1 MTKGRCASKGPSG
14 ISAERRSKFSA
25 KADGFVMGQSLFEV
39 LLALAVI
46 TLTVVGIASLSTYA
60 VSNTTYSRNKN
71 QATRYAQEGIEWVR
85 SERDSNITNFL
96 SNASGTWCLSSLT
109 WSSSH
114 SICTSQVIAN
124 TQFTRNLIFS
134 TVTKDGKQVK
144 QAEVKV
150 SWSDSKSTR
159 EVSST
164 TYFSDWR
171 LR

>member
-1 MTKGRCASKGPSG
+1 MKMTKERCVNKGG
-14 ISAERRSKFSA
+14 ISIEKRFKCSA
-25 KADGFVMGQSLFEV
+25 KKDVLILGQSLFEV

-71 QATRYAQEGIEWVR
+71 QATRYVQEGIEWVR
-85 SERDSNITNFL
+85 SERDNNITDFL
-96 SNASGTWCLSSLT
+96 SKASGTWCLSSLG
-109 WSSSH
+109 WGSH
-114 SICTSQVIAN
+114 SICNSSQLIVG

-134 TVTKDGKQVK
+134 TVIGKPVI

-150 SWSDSKSTR
+150 SWNDSKSTR